1 MQAHVQRSKIL
12 IVGSGF
18 GGLGMAIRLKQQG
31 IHDFRIIERAAEV
44 GGTWRDNTYPGV
56 ACDVPSHLYSFSF
69 IKNPNWSRIF
79 PSGAEI
85 LRYLIQCCD
94 QEQIRPHIEFN
105 TSLEKASWNVEQQLW
120 DIQTSQGQYQAA
132 FLITATG
139 HLADEYLPKI
149 PGLKQFSGQV
159 MHSARWNHQVDL
171 TDKRVVVV
179 GSGAS
184 AIQLVPEIAK
194 TAKSLT
200 VLQRSA
206 PYILPRPDRSY
217 TETEKQ
223 LFSKDPESMDALR
236 HSWFWSNEFNFA
248 QRRNLKSHIQ
258 RVKKNCLQ
266 FLKDQVN
273 DAELQHKLTPNYEP
287 GCKRVLLSN
296 DYYPTFLQPHVALED
311 SALAE
316 ITTDTVI
323 SQSGQQYSADII
335 IFATG
340 FEAARPPYAAKV
352 IGKHGLSLEQQWSS
366 GMQGYQSTTVHN
378 FPNLFILNGP
388 NTGSGHNSALYF
400 LEVQFDLVLDALQFF
415 RQEQIQVFEPYQA
428 AEDAYM
434 QHLQQLSQG
443 SVWLSES
450 CKSWYLDPVSRKLTL
465 IWPDYA
471 HSFRDRNQRFIRSGY
486 HYRYMVLPSIKRFES
501 PIKNQP

>member
-31 IHDFRIIERAAEV
+31 IDDFKIIERATEV

-69 IKNPNWSRIF
+69 IKNPYWSRIF
-79 PSGAEI
+79 PQGAEI
-85 LRYLIQCCD
+85 QRYLVQCCD
-94 QEQIRPHIEFN
+94 QEQIRPYIDFN
-105 TSLEKASWNVEQQLW
+105 TALEKAHWNTAQRIWE
-120 DIQTSQGQYQAA
+120 IQTSQGAYQAE

-139 HLADEYLPKI
+139 HLADEHLPDI
-149 PGLKQFSGQV
+149 PGLAQFQGQV

-171 TDKRVVVV
+171 ADQHVVVV

-184 AIQLVPEIAK
+184 AIQLVPEVAK
-194 TAKSLT
+194 LAKNLT

-206 PYILPRPDRSY
+206 PYILPRPDRPYS
-217 TETEKQ
+217 ETEKQ
-223 LFSKDPESMDALR
+223 LFRKDPESMAALR
-236 HSWFWSNEFNFA
+236 HSLFWDNEFNFA

-258 RVKKNCLQ
+258 RVKKSCLQ
-266 FLKDQVN
+266 FLKQQID
-273 DAELQHKLTPNYEP
+273 DAELQRKLTPHYEP

-296 DYYPTFLQPHVALED
+296 TYYPTFLQPHVTLED

-316 ITTDTVI
+316 VTPECVI
-323 SQSGQQYSADII
+323 SQSGQYFPADVI

-352 IGKHGLSLEQQWSS
+352 LGKHGLSLEQQWSS

-415 RQEQIQVFEPYQA
+415 EQEQIQVFEADQA

-434 QHLQQLSQG
+434 EQLQQLSQG
-443 SVWLSES
+443 SVWLSEG

-465 IWPDYA
+465 IWPDFA
-471 HSFRDRNQRFIRSGY
+471 HSFRDKNRQFMRSGY
-486 HYRYMVLPSIKRFES
+486 HFHYIENPQQNAV
-501 PIKNQP
+501 

>member
-1 MQAHVQRSKIL
+1 MQAQVQRSKLL

-69 IKNPNWSRIF
+69 IKNPNWSRVF
-79 PSGAEI
+79 PQGAEI
-85 LRYLIQCCD
+85 QRYMIQCCD
-94 QEQIRPHIEFN
+94 QQQIRPHIDFN
-105 TSLEKASWNVEQQLW
+105 TSLEKARWNAVQKRWE
-120 DIQTSQGQYQAA
+120 IETSQGLYEAQ

-139 HLADEYLPKI
+139 HLADEHLPQI
-149 PGLKQFSGQV
+149 PGLAEFQGEV
-159 MHSARWNHQVDL
+159 MHSARWNHQVNLADQ
-171 TDKRVVVV
+171 RVVVV

-206 PYILPRPDRSY
+206 PYILPRPDRAYS
-217 TETEKQ
+217 TIEKQ
-223 LFSKDPESMDALR
+223 LFSKDPDSMQALR
-236 HSWFWSNEFNFA
+236 HSLFWINEFTFA
-248 QRRNLKSHIQ
+248 QRRNVKSQIE

-266 FLKDQVN
+266 FLKHQISDV
-273 DAELQHKLTPNYEP
+273 ELQTKLTPHYEP
-287 GCKRVLLSN
+287 GCKRLLLSN
-296 DYYPTFLQPHVALED
+296 DYYPTFLKSHVTLEN

-316 ITTDTVI
+316 VTSTGVI
-323 SQSGQQYSADII
+323 SQSGQHYPADII

-340 FEAARPPYAAKV
+340 FEATRPPYAAKV
-352 IGKHGLSLEQQWSS
+352 IGKQGLSLEQQWST

-415 RQEQIQVFEPYQA
+415 EQAHIQVFEADQV
-428 AEDAYM
+428 AEHNYM
-434 QHLQQLSQG
+434 EQVQQLSQG

-450 CKSWYLDPVSRKLTL
+450 CSSWYLDPVSRKLTL
-465 IWPDYA
+465 VWPDYA
-471 HSFRDRNQRFIRSGY
+471 HSFRNRNQYFIQSGY
-486 HYRYMVLPSIKRFES
+486 HYQYVENIQQKVT
-501 PIKNQP
+501 